1 MQNEDGSEKIDGNTG
16 IGSSD
21 NRDGHQEP
29 GKDDHGHTVTNRR
42 SRLGQELTEAT
53 GRLGTF
59 NELEGVAQKDDDDDD
74 DDDDFFRISAK

>member
-29 GKDDHGHTVTNRR
+29 GKDDHGHTVTNDVQGFLPT
-42 SRLGQELTEAT
+42 SKWK
-53 GRLGTF
+53 
-59 NELEGVAQKDDDDDD
+59 AQA
-74 DDDDFFRISAK
+74 SE